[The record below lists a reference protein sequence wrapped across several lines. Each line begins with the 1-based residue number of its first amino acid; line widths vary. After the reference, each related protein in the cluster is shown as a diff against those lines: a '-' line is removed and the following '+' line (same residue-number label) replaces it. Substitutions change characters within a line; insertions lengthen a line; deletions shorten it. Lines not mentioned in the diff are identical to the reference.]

1 MTKKEEKTPF
11 TESEVL
17 RRNLPSI
24 GAAVRMIII
33 FTSVLSIPLTAAK
46 VLELSQDQTSSW
58 IMSLY
63 GFSALLGIALTIKYR
78 QPILITGNIFFIIF
92 ISGLE
97 GQIGYPELIG
107 ASIIAGA
114 AVAIVGLVGLTE
126 RLTSYIPV
134 PIVYGLLA
142 GAVLPFVTDLF
153 TNLGVSTL
161 IVGGTLL
168 AYLLSRR
175 FLGNRLPAILPALI
189 TGLICSAY
197 TGQFEQ
203 FQSQLHFTIPKLTM
217 PVFSLQ
223 AIITA
228 APVFFVLITI
238 QSNLPSIRFLQ
249 SQEYEPPELVIS
261 VISGVGT
268 IIGSFLGP
276 IGVSLS
282 LPATSLV
289 AGLGAGEKETRHR
302 SVYISGLFAVFV
314 GLFASIAVGL
324 ASVIPLVLLLTLA
337 GLSVVNVLEN
347 SLQQVTQGPLTLG
360 PLFTFAITVSEISF
374 LGYGPYFWALFI
386 GTGVSLLLERDG
398 LKKLRDQVKKNKH

>member
-107 ASIIAGA
+107 ASIVAGA

-289 AGLGAGEKETRHR
+289 AGPGAGEKETRHR

>member
-1 MTKKEEKTPF
+1 MTKKDEKTPF

-58 IMSLY
+58 IISLY

-114 AVAIVGLVGLTE
+114 AVAIVGFVGLTE
-126 RLTSYIPV
+126 RLTSGIPV

-189 TGLICSAY
+189 KGLIC
-197 TGQFEQ
+197 
-203 FQSQLHFTIPKLTM
+203 
-217 PVFSLQ
+217 
-223 AIITA
+223 
-228 APVFFVLITI
+228 
-238 QSNLPSIRFLQ
+238 
-249 SQEYEPPELVIS
+249 
-261 VISGVGT
+261 
-268 IIGSFLGP
+268 
-276 IGVSLS
+276 
-282 LPATSLV
+282 
-289 AGLGAGEKETRHR
+289 
-302 SVYISGLFAVFV
+302 
-314 GLFASIAVGL
+314 
-324 ASVIPLVLLLTLA
+324 
-337 GLSVVNVLEN
+337 
-347 SLQQVTQGPLTLG
+347 
-360 PLFTFAITVSEISF
+360 
-374 LGYGPYFWALFI
+374 
-386 GTGVSLLLERDG
+386 
-398 LKKLRDQVKKNKH
+398 

>member
-289 AGLGAGEKETRHR
+289 AGPGAGEKETRHR

-398 LKKLRDQVKKNKH
+398 LKKLRDQVKKK